1 MEINY
6 GAHQLPEGKDSKDSL
21 FPDEKKPFYDRMQQV
36 VVIVMMWYVYEG
48 KDKDMHDEIVIG
60 YNGGGVINED
70 GFVLAV
76 AWATSVGQ
84 NKVLVKLSKDIDGT
98 KIALVDSYISR
109 NLAIYKPNGN
119 KSQDEE
125 STNYCQFLD
134 INSSVREGM

>member
-6 GAHQLPEGKDSKDSL
+6 GAHQLPEGRDSL
-21 FPDEKKPFYDRMQQV
+21 LPEETKPFYDRMQK

-48 KDKDMHDEIVIG
+48 KDKDMSDEIVIG
-60 YNGGGVINED
+60 YGGGGVINED

-84 NKVLVKLSKDIDGT
+84 SKVLVKLSKDIDGT
-98 KIALVDSYISR
+98 KMALVDSYIGR

-119 KSQDEE
+119 KSQEEE

-134 INSSVREGM
+134 INNSVRDGM

>member
-6 GAHQLPEGKDSKDSL
+6 GAHQLPEGRDSL
-21 FPDEKKPFYDRMQQV
+21 LPEETKPFYDIMQK

-48 KDKDMHDEIVIG
+48 KDKDMSDEIVIG
-60 YNGGGVINED
+60 YGGGGVINED

-84 NKVLVKLSKDIDGT
+84 SKVLVKLSKDIDGT
-98 KIALVDSYISR
+98 KMALVDSYIGR

-134 INSSVREGM
+134 INNSVRDGM